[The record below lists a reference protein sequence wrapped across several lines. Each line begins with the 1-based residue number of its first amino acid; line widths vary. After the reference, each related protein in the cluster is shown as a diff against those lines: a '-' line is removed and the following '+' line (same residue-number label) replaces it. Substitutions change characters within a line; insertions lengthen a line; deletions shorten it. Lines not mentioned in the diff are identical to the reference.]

1 MDITYITIDHSGNYD
16 KYLSHAG
23 LHPMIYPSTT
33 SPAKVYNDYIRK
45 SKSKYI
51 GFIHSDVST
60 QGLTDAIKRTI
71 KAHPDFGALGAVG
84 AKHGIIWGR
93 QGVMPEVVTV
103 DSCLIV
109 INREH
114 GLWFDEVTFPEYHLF
129 CEDYCMQCRSHGYRN
144 YLIDIHA
151 FEFEGKFSTSA
162 SFFSHHSVTWNR
174 LGSNWGEYD
183 KYKKLLKYKWPNV
196 ETT

>member
-1 MDITYITIDHSGNYD
+1 MDMTYCTINHSGNYD

-51 GFIHSDVST
+51 GFIHSDCTT
-60 QGLTDAIKRTI
+60 QGLTEAIKRTI
-71 KAHPDFGALGAVG
+71 KQHPDFGALGAVG
-84 AKHGIIWGR
+84 VNHGQVWGGPSR
-93 QGVMPEVVTV
+93 EVITL

-109 INREH
+109 INRDH
-114 GLWFDEVTFPEYHLF
+114 GLLFDEQTFDSFH
-129 CEDYCMQCRSHGYRN
+129 CHVEDMCMQLRAYGYRN
-144 YLIDIHA
+144 YTIDIPS
-151 FEFEGKFSTSA
+151 FEYKEGLILPANYFV
-162 SFFSHHSVTWNR
+162 HHSYSMNR
-174 LGSNWGEYD
+174 LGGSWGSYSR
-183 KYKKLLKYKWPNV
+183 YRTLLSWKWPNV